1 MPKMNG
7 IQVVDKIRKYI
18 EQINNKERVMRV
30 ELKEPVFV
38 FLTAYAST

>member
-18 EQINNKERVMRV
+18 EQINNKERGMRV